1 MERSVRRDIANSI
14 YMYTE
19 NFLYPQAGNYR
30 YVINKKYVILTILT
44 KTDVQLLGRLPYRM
58 NIYTEFNLAT
68 WLRLVTE
75 LNICE

>member
-30 YVINKKYVILTILT
+30 YVINKKYAIITILT
-44 KTDVQLLGRLPYRM
+44 KRGGQLLG
-58 NIYTEFNLAT
+58 
-68 WLRLVTE
+68 WLFGFVIFL
-75 LNICE
+75 